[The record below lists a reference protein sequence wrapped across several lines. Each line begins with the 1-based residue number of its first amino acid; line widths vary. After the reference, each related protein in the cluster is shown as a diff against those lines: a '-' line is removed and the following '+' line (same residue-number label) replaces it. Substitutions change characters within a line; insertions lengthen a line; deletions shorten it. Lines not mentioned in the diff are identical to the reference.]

1 MSVFDAKNNLPKVG
15 IEAYSTS
22 ISFSDLRDK
31 QITLRDLMHI
41 FEPFGDAVWDLP
53 INIGSCGDFP
63 IKTIQIAYDPSYT
76 SNGIDEDS
84 GNNKNYI
91 MKPVKNKIIIEY

>member
-1 MSVFDAKNNLPKVG
+1 MSVFNVKDNPPKAG

-22 ISFSDLRDK
+22 ISFSDLKDR

-41 FEPFGDAVWDLP
+41 FESFGDAVWNLP
-53 INIGSCGDFP
+53 INIGSYGDFP

-76 SNGIDEDS
+76 PNGADEGA
-84 GNNKNYI
+84 GNSENYI
-91 MKPVKNKIIIEY
+91 MKPVKNKIIFEY